1 MAITTKNQDY
11 FDDLN
16 IPDVNGKSP
25 IDKNYLRV
33 LFKPGVNVQTRELN
47 QAQSMLQA
55 QIDRLGSGLFK
66 PNSQV
71 VGGQI
76 TFDSAIGCIEF
87 STDSQITESLL
98 TQFQEDLT
106 LLKITRQTT
115 DSTNA
120 ISKASV
126 TAIESVTNSNEGA
139 THRIYYKNI
148 EGTPIENV
156 ISSSEELTLSYG
168 DFITDEYTLT
178 PIARKKAVGLTAD
191 AGIYFV
197 RGSMVASQRQYAAR
211 PLDIDSD
218 NFNGFAYFLVEENY
232 VDSIDDSTL
241 NDNASNTSN
250 FLESG
255 ADRYQIVLT
264 LKLLTA
270 EELSIAENAIK
281 LADIR
286 SNEIY
291 IQYNGID
298 QSGAALEDTLAR
310 RTYEESGNYTV
321 KNFELELK
329 ELFGSDYNAIYT
341 SPQDVLDFTGIS
353 STDASDYFVA
363 KLSPGV
369 AYVKGKRV
377 ETLAPSNL
385 VIPKAKKTYTD
396 LTFERGQRTKYNAA
410 TSALYGNYVTGYTG
424 YYNSS
429 YNQYNGYGYG
439 AGNIDNGSSGLPV
452 FENDNVSYV
461 LYDSKGL
468 DIGTTKISGIEPEGI
483 KDADQIN
490 AKLYLYDIVLD
501 DGARFNDVVVIA
513 SDVPIAS
520 YGKFSFTVEKPNGVA
535 LNDINNTDSIFQF
548 PHEAIT
554 SVENLVVSRRLSD
567 TNTLL
572 ANTNFVDFSPSEEGP
587 SGRSYDASR
596 NNIVVAKNGEIIT
609 SGYYII
615 PNGNGIRIVFDT
627 TLLAGTTVSV
637 IVTETGNIDGAD
649 FGIKLK
655 TTKSVN
661 LIADEGDIYKLDGVY
676 HAISIT
682 DTTNW
687 VLVDDGQRDNV
698 YVNAKVRK
706 IGGGTATTLE
716 VTYWEFRNA
725 GGKYYTVNSY
735 KVGNIATSTQAPLD
749 EIPTYGDIVLSD
761 SIDCR
766 SLPNQLRLSLD
777 PYSAITAQIDFYLPR
792 IDLISVNSDN
802 SLRVISGQAD
812 LDPKLPNIPDDG
824 MAIYAL
830 YVPQF
835 TANATDVDVRF
846 IENRRYTMQDIG
858 NIEKRIGAI
867 EYYTSLSLLERDAN
881 DRSIFGTDGEKFKNG
896 FITDGFRNLDVSDS
910 SQPEFLCSIDSERGI
925 LYPYH
930 TGYSIPFNPNAT
942 TNGVITI
949 KNNKAFLSYSE
960 TDVDYLTQSS
970 ASQFIDLQ
978 PHEQSADVGIM
989 NLTPEVDTWSEK
1001 TEQAQ
1006 TSVELYDGF
1015 DSVLR
1020 DFANEA
1026 GFTGTQWN
1034 SWVTT
1039 SSVSKKVKNKKAA
1052 LKFLQANGATG
1063 VDIGKFSNKFGGLFG
1078 GLFGKKKK
1086 RITIQNQVAS
1096 GVQTD
1101 LAFEDVE
1108 QSLGD
1113 YVKDVKIS
1121 TYMRTRSVLVDVAS
1135 VKPNTRFYA
1144 FFDGKDVTQFVKL
1157 LPTTFNSATY
1167 NLTVDEG
1174 KSQTELLAKYST
1186 TPQLEL
1192 KSDEDGNIVAM
1203 FIIPNDSDFKFSTGE
1218 KLLRLTNSPRNIK
1231 DEEDSFAE
1239 ARFISNGLD
1248 IDSSETVISTQVPRV
1263 KRQEVQRNRICVR
1276 KNDPIAQTFR
1286 IEDDCGI
1293 FASSVELAFAQKPP
1307 AGSAQVQV
1315 YLVTVANGYPT
1326 DTIVPGSET
1335 SLTNSQINV
1344 SDDSSLMTRFEFANP
1359 IYLEPNV
1366 EYAVVAFSGS
1376 YGYKA
1381 YIADLGAVDITSNG
1395 AIISEQPAVGVF
1407 FTSANKTTWSASQN
1421 RDLKFK
1427 INRANFNVTS
1437 GTLVVNPVIGSGLH
1451 RVDISSFAAVPAND
1465 FQNIGWETANV
1476 TVAVAEAPVGGRT
1489 AVVSPVFNSINTAIV
1504 GFNITEPGT
1513 GYTSDP
1519 VITVTQIGANARSAT
1534 FQGKRP
1540 QYRIG
1545 AFNLNQKFI
1554 ELSGKTQISNILE
1567 LDTGANA
1574 RTYSVESG
1582 EPVENLVNS
1591 NFAIGTDTTDD
1602 VRLSTTLTTTDS
1614 RISPVIDLE
1623 SLSLETREYAVKE
1636 SGATSRYFSKPVYLA
1651 EPADQLDVIVDIN
1664 LPTKSSN
1671 IKVFGQFFDENNN
1684 SISNKYFTRKSPNS
1698 GLKYANVVPGWRLV
1712 ANGTTVGA
1720 NVVAIITDVQH
1731 VEGIWRYYYNETTAI
1746 DVETPYDLIAPSVT
1760 LPLSTTPLAETHQVI
1775 IGSNNLA
1782 LSVPTESDWIEL
1794 TPASPTVIPVNS
1806 DRAKYSEVKFNV
1818 NPAVDFKQF
1827 AVKIE
1832 FRGKDYID
1840 VPTIRNFR
1848 AIATL

>member
-1 MAITTKNQDY
+1 MAITTKTDTY

-16 IPDVNGKSP
+16 VQYDDGSP
-25 IDKNYLRV
+25 LDKNYLRV

-98 TQFQEDLT
+98 TQFQENLT

-126 TAIESVTNSNEGA
+126 TAIESVTNSTEGA

-156 ISSSEELTLSYG
+156 ISTSEELTLSYG

-178 PIARKKAVGLTAD
+178 PIAYKKAVGLTAD

-211 PLDIDSD
+211 PLDTASD

-250 FLESG
+250 FSEPG

-385 VIPKAKKTYTD
+385 VIPKATKTYTD
-396 LTFERGQRTKYNAA
+396 LTFERKGQRTAYNAA
-410 TSALYGNYVTGYTG
+410 TTAIYGNYVVGYTLV
-424 YYNSS
+424 
-429 YNQYNGYGYG
+429 
-439 AGNIDNGSSGLPV
+439 DSGLPS
-452 FENDNVSYV
+452 FENDNISYD
-461 LYDSKGL
+461 LLDSAD
-468 DIGTTKISGIEPEGI
+468 DIIGSTKISSIEPEGV
-483 KDADQIN
+483 KASGQIN
-490 AKLYLYDIVLD
+490 AKLYLYDITLNT
-501 DGARFNDVVVIA
+501 GKRFNDVVKIVG
-513 SDVPIAS
+513 DDLNNF
-520 YGKFSFTVEKPNGVA
+520 GLFNFTVEKPNGVA
-535 LNDINNTDSIFQF
+535 LNDINNTDSIFEFSNQ
-548 PHEAIT
+548 AVT
-554 SVENLVVSRRLSD
+554 DVKNLVVSRRLSL
-567 TNTLL
+567 THTVATL
-572 ANTNFVDFSPSEEGP
+572 NNIVTFSPTAGASL
-587 SGRSYDASR
+587 DASR
-596 NNIVVAKNGEIIT
+596 NNIIVAKNEEIIT
-609 SGYYII
+609 SGYYVVPASNGAISII
-615 PNGNGIRIVFDT
+615 FDSNQT
-627 TLLAGTTVSV
+627 VGTVISV
-637 IVTETGNIDGAD
+637 IVTETGDIESNLGT
-649 FGIKLK
+649 KLK
-655 TTKSVN
+655 TTGFVG
-661 LIADEGDIYKLDGVY
+661 LTLVEGDIYSLDDVY
-676 HAISIT
+676 HAISVT
-682 DTTNW
+682 DTNNW
-687 VLVDDGQRDNV
+687 ILVDDGQRDNS
-698 YVNAKVRK
+698 YVNAKVRR
-706 IGGGTATTLE
+706 IGSASTTADIE
-716 VTYWEFRNA
+716 VTYWDFTTTGTN
-725 GGKYYTVNSY
+725 YYTVNSY
-735 KVGNIATSTQAPLD
+735 KIGNIATSTQAPLD
-749 EIPTYGDIVLSD
+749 EIPTYGDIALSD
-761 SIDCR
+761 AVDCR
-766 SLPNQLRLSLD
+766 TFPGSSRLSLD
-777 PYSAITAQIDFYLPR
+777 PYSAITADIDFYLPR
-792 IDLISVNSDN
+792 IDLICVNSDN
-802 SLRVISGQAD
+802 SLVVINGQAD
-812 LDPKLPNIPDDG
+812 IEPKLPNIPDDG

-942 TNGVITI
+942 VNGITI

-1186 TPQLEL
+1186 TSEL
-1192 KSDEDGNIVAM
+1192 VSDADGNIVAM

-1326 DTIVPGSET
+1326 DTIVSGSET

-1427 INRANFNVTS
+1427 INRASFNATS

-1476 TVAVAEAPVGGRT
+1476 TVAVAEAPAGGRT

-1519 VITVTQIGANARSAT
+1519 VITVTQSGANARSAT

-1651 EPADQLDVIVDIN
+1651 TAADQLDVIVDIN
-1664 LPTKSSN
+1664 LPTSTSN
-1671 IKVFGQFFDENNN
+1671 IKVYGQFFDENNDA
-1684 SISNKYFTRKSPNS
+1684 IDNKYFTRKSPNS
-1698 GLKYANVVPGWRLV
+1698 GVLFTGVDVGWRLV
-1712 ANGTTVGA
+1712 ADGTQT
-1720 NVVAIITDVQH
+1720 VVAIITDIQQVAG
-1731 VEGIWRYYYNETTAI
+1731 VWRYYYTQTTTINPA
-1746 DVETPYDLIAPSVT
+1746 TSYDLVPSSGTSGKVDVNSNSIA
-1760 LPLSTTPLAETHQVI
+1760 LPVASET
-1775 IGSNNLA
+1775 
-1782 LSVPTESDWIEL
+1782 DWIEL
-1794 TPASPTVIPVNS
+1794 TPASPTVIPINS
-1806 DRAKYSEVKFNV
+1806 DRVKYSEVKFNV

>member
-1 MAITTKNQDY
+1 MAITTKTDTY

-16 IPDVNGKSP
+16 VQYADGSHL
-25 IDKNYLRV
+25 DKNYLRV

-47 QAQSMLQA
+47 QAQSILQA

-71 VGGQI
+71 VGGQV
-76 TFDSAIGCIEF
+76 TLDSTIGCIEF
-87 STDSQITESLL
+87 SITDNTQITESLL

-106 LLKITRQTT
+106 LLKITRQTS
-115 DSTNA
+115 DSTAA
-120 ISKASV
+120 ISKATV
-126 TAIESVTNSNEGA
+126 TAIESVTNSTAPGSPGA
-139 THRIYYKNI
+139 THRIYYKNT

-156 ISSSEELTLSYG
+156 ISTSEALTLLYG
-168 DFITDEYTLT
+168 DVITDSYTLT
-178 PIARKKAVGLTAD
+178 PIDYKKAIGLTAD

-197 RGSMVASQRQYAAR
+197 RGSMVAAQRQYAAR
-211 PLDIDSD
+211 PLDTDSD
-218 NFNGFAYFLVEENY
+218 NFNGFAYFLVEERY
-232 VDSIDDSTL
+232 VSSNGGESYDDSTL
-241 NDNASNTSN
+241 NDNAFDTSN

-270 EELSIAENAIK
+270 AELSIAANAVK

-298 QSGAALEDTLAR
+298 QSGATLEDTLAR

-329 ELFGSDYNAIYT
+329 ELFGSDYNALYT
-341 SPQDVLDFTGIS
+341 SSNDVLDFTGIS
-353 STDASDYFVA
+353 STDASKYFAA

-377 ETLAPSNL
+377 ETLAPTNL
-385 VIPKAKKTYTD
+385 VIPKATKTYTD
-396 LTFERGQRTKYNAA
+396 LTFERKGQRTTYNAA
-410 TSALYGNYVTGYTG
+410 TTAIYGNYVVGYT
-424 YYNSS
+424 
-429 YNQYNGYGYG
+429 
-439 AGNIDNGSSGLPV
+439 AGLSGSGLPS
-452 FENDNVSYV
+452 FENDSISYNLLD
-461 LYDSKGL
+461 LYDQV
-468 DIGTTKISGIEPEGI
+468 IGTTKILGIEPEGEE
-483 KDADQIN
+483 ATGQIR
-490 AKLYLYDIVLD
+490 ARVYLHSIVLNS
-501 DGARFNDVVVIA
+501 GKRFSDVVEILGADINNFGIFNFV
-513 SDVPIAS
+513 
-520 YGKFSFTVEKPNGVA
+520 VEKLNGIA
-535 LNDINNTDSIFQF
+535 LNDINNNDSIFEFSNQ
-548 PHEAIT
+548 AIT
-554 SVENLVVSRRLSD
+554 DVKNLVVSRRLSL
-567 TNTLL
+567 TQTLTS
-572 ANTNFVDFSPSEEGP
+572 ANNVVTFEPTSSL
-587 SGRSYDASR
+587 RSLDASR
-596 NNIVVAKNGEIIT
+596 NNVIVAKNEQIIT

-615 PNGNGIRIVFDT
+615 PASNGAISIIFDANQT
-627 TLLAGTTVSV
+627 IGTVISV
-637 IVTETGNIDGAD
+637 IVTETGDIESSLGT
-649 FGIKLK
+649 KLK
-655 TTKSVN
+655 TTELVG
-661 LIADEGDIYKLDGVY
+661 LTAVEGDIYSLNNVY
-676 HAISIT
+676 HAISVT
-682 DTTNW
+682 DTNNW
-687 VLVDDGQRDNV
+687 ILVDDGQRDNS
-698 YVNAKVRK
+698 YVNAKVRR
-706 IGGGTATTLE
+706 IGNASTSDDIE
-716 VTYWEFRNA
+716 VTHWDFITTGTN
-725 GGKYYTVNSY
+725 YYTVNSY
-735 KVGNIATSTQAPLD
+735 KVGNITTLTQAPLD
-749 EIPTYGDIVLSD
+749 EIPTYGDIALSD
-761 SIDCR
+761 AVDCR
-766 SLPNQLRLSLD
+766 TFPGSLRLSLD
-777 PYSAITAQIDFYLPR
+777 PYSAITADIDFYLPR
-792 IDLISVNSDN
+792 LDLICVNSDN
-802 SLRVISGQAD
+802 SLVVINGQSD
-812 LDPKLPNIPDDG
+812 LEPKLPNIPDDG

-846 IENRRYTMQDIG
+846 IENRRYTMSDIG

-910 SQPEFLCSIDSERGI
+910 SQPEFLCSIDSARGI

-930 TGYSIPFNPNAT
+930 TGYSIPFNPNAIS
-942 TNGVITI
+942 NGITI
-949 KNNKAFLSYSE
+949 KNNKAFLSYTE
-960 TDVDYLTQSS
+960 TDVDYLTQLS

-1001 TEQAQ
+1001 SEQAQ
-1006 TSVELYDGF
+1006 TTVELYDGF

-1039 SSVSKKVKNKKAA
+1039 SKVSKKVKNKKAA
-1052 LKFLQANGATG
+1052 LKFLEANGATG

-1096 GVQTD
+1096 GIQTD

-1121 TYMRTRSVLVDVAS
+1121 TYMRTRPVLVDVAG
-1135 VKPNTRFYA
+1135 VKPNTQFYA

-1157 LPTTFNSATY
+1157 LPDAFDPATY
-1167 NLTVDEG
+1167 NLTADEG
-1174 KSQTELLAKYST
+1174 KSQAELLAKYST

-1192 KSDEDGNIVAM
+1192 KSDDDGNIVAM
-1203 FIIPNDSDFKFSTGE
+1203 FIIPNDANFKFSTGE
-1218 KLLRLTNSPRNIK
+1218 KLLRLTNSPRNIN

-1248 IDSSETVISTQVPRV
+1248 IDSAETVISTQVPRV
-1263 KRQEVQRNRICVR
+1263 KRQEVKRNRICVR

-1286 IEDDCGI
+1286 IQDDSGI
-1293 FASSVELAFAQKPP
+1293 FASSIELAFAQKPP
-1307 AGSAQVQV
+1307 VGSAQVQV

-1326 DTIVPGSET
+1326 DFIVPGSET
-1335 SLTNSQINV
+1335 SLKNSEIVV
-1344 SDDSSLMTRFEFANP
+1344 SDDSSAMTRFEFDNP

-1381 YIADLGAVDITSNG
+1381 YIADLGAPDITNAG
-1395 AIISEQPAVGVF
+1395 DIISEQPAVGVF

-1427 INRANFNVTS
+1427 INRANFNATS
-1437 GTLVVNPVIGSGLH
+1437 GTLAVNPVIGSGLH
-1451 RVDISSFAAVPAND
+1451 RVDISSFND
-1465 FQNIGWETANV
+1465 VIGAPFENIGWETSAVV
-1476 TVAVAEAPVGGRT
+1476 TVSVTAAPAGGRN

-1519 VITVTQIGANARSAT
+1519 VITVTQTNQTTGTIVRSAT
-1534 FQGKRP
+1534 FAGKRP

-1582 EPVENLVNS
+1582 EPIEDLVNS
-1591 NFAIGTDTTDD
+1591 NFAIGTDTTAD
-1602 VRLSTTLTTTDS
+1602 VRLSTRLTTTDN

-1623 SLSLETREYAVKE
+1623 SLSLETREYAIRE

-1651 EPADQLDVIVDIN
+1651 DPADQLDVIIDIN
-1664 LPTKSSN
+1664 LPTTTSN
-1671 IKVFGQFFDENNN
+1671 VKVYGQFFDENSNA
-1684 SISNKYFTRKSPNS
+1684 IDNKYFTRKSPNS
-1698 GLKYANVVPGWRLV
+1698 GVRFSGVDVGWRLV
-1712 ANGTTVGA
+1712 ANNTQD
-1720 NVVAIITDVQH
+1720 VVAIIIDIQQVDG
-1731 VEGIWRYYYNETTAI
+1731 VWRYYYAEKTAI
-1746 DVETPYDLIAPSVT
+1746 NTATPYDLVPASGTSGKVDVDSNSIALPVSV
-1760 LPLSTTPLAETHQVI
+1760 ET
-1775 IGSNNLA
+1775 
-1782 LSVPTESDWIEL
+1782 DWIEL
-1794 TPASPTVIPVNS
+1794 TPASPKIIPVNS

-1818 NPAVDFKQF
+1818 NPPVDFKQF